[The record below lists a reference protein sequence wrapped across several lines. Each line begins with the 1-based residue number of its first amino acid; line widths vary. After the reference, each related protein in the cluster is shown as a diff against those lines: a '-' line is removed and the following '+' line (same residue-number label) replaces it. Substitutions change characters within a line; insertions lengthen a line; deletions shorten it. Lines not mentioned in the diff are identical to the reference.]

1 MEHQL
6 GLTCDPICGLVQI
19 PCIERN
25 AVAAKRAMDACNLS
39 HLLLGTR
46 SISFDME
53 NIAAVTSFLKKQAT
67 DERSVLTLLPTLTGG
82 TCHREPDGGW
92 WRLYEFVEDSICL
105 QAPETPA
112 DFYESA
118 VAFGSFQQQLASFP
132 AGSLHETIRNFH
144 NTPDRM
150 RIFRE
155 TLGRDPL
162 GRAAA
167 VQKEID
173 FVLARE
179 EEAGA
184 LIRAQKAGELPLR
197 VTHNDTKLN
206 NVMLFSEQTR

>member
-1 MEHQL
+1 
-6 GLTCDPICGLVQI
+6 
-19 PCIERN
+19 
-25 AVAAKRAMDACNLS
+25 
-39 HLLLGTR
+39 
-46 SISFDME
+46 ME
-53 NIAAVTSFLKKQAT
+53 NIASVTSFLKKQAT

-144 NTPDRM
+144 NTSDRM

-206 NVMLFSEQTR
+206 NVMKLGYALSTMLMICRSISKQISGPSLGRMIASASAVRSPSESR